1 MYVVKVGDYYV
12 QSINV
17 TMGQIT
23 EILLSKEMMRNFIKA
38 TAETIAKKTNGEVIK
53 MDNQVTMCEE
63 DTKQLSIFDD
73 EVANANT

>member
-1 MYVVKVGDYYV
+1 MYYVVKVGDYYI
-12 QSINV
+12 QSTSIDRLTSNI
-17 TMGQIT
+17 M
-23 EILLSKEMMRNFIKA
+23 LSKELMRSYDKN
-38 TAETIAKKTNGEVIK
+38 TAEKLAKITNGEVIQ

>member
-17 TMGQIT
+17 AMGQIT

-38 TAETIAKKTNGEVIK
+38 TAETLAKKTNGEVIK

-63 DTKQLSIFDD
+63 VINEKSS
-73 EVANANT
+73 

>member
-1 MYVVKVGDYYV
+1 MYYVVKVGDYYI
-12 QSINV
+12 QSTSIDRLTSNI
-17 TMGQIT
+17 M
-23 EILLSKEMMRNFIKA
+23 LSKELMRSYDKN
-38 TAETIAKKTNGEVIK
+38 TAEKLAKITNGEIIQ

>member
-1 MYVVKVGDYYV
+1 MYVVKVGDYYI
-12 QSINV
+12 QSTSIDRLTSNI
-17 TMGQIT
+17 M
-23 EILLSKEMMRNFIKA
+23 LSKELMRSYDKN
-38 TAETIAKKTNGEVIK
+38 TAEKLAKITNGEVIQ